1 VKKPRK
7 VGTVES
13 ARFQSVSQEIVAEEE
28 RPNEIKDSYEEEQ
41 QLRLAGV
48 GKARVEIP
56 GPQEGFDRDAYSR
69 VITSSQPSQPSQP
82 SSTSQLP
89 QSLQSQNLSSSQ
101 PQTPAPRHKYSSLIW
116 DEDIEGVDPDSQEQ
130 PGSSSY
136 KPSETPISKTVSTLP
151 ENSEVPTGTDFGA
164 RLGSTQVTSSED
176 FSLPG
181 TVDSASA
188 EPFFTQAS
196 YVDKGVQSSSVHTAS
211 SATPSSARNQ
221 IYSSAQESRDNL
233 NVSTTPENSPVQLE
247 VEASPLPDLGTS
259 IDTSLHLVVTPASQ
273 GFQAVERSSGLPDT
287 IESLHHCS
295 PRPAEEQTSS
305 PDLHSSSESSLQLD
319 EARSKEREL
328 LRSPIPLDEIPSSP
342 PNLLTSQKFLP
353 LHKGSTIEK
362 DTTYQHSQ
370 PSQSPQP
377 VTQTSSSIEFGTQ
390 VPLEQVEN
398 AYLIPLSS
406 NIRSS
411 SIALPSVPLAER

>member
-1 VKKPRK
+1 
-7 VGTVES
+7 
-13 ARFQSVSQEIVAEEE
+13 VAEGE

-69 VITSSQPSQPSQP
+69 VVTSSQPSQP

-101 PQTPAPRHKYSSLIW
+101 LQTPAPRHKYSSLIW
-116 DEDIEGVDPDSQEQ
+116 DEDIEGVVPESQEQ
-130 PGSSSY
+130 LGSSSY
-136 KPSETPISKTVSTLP
+136 KPSETQISKTVSTSP
-151 ENSEVPTGTDFGA
+151 ENSEVPTDFGA
-164 RLGSTQVTSSED
+164 RLGSTQVTSGED

-188 EPFFTQAS
+188 DPFFTQAS
-196 YVDKGVQSSSVHTAS
+196 YVDKGVQSSSVQTAS
-211 SATPSSARNQ
+211 SAAPSSARNQ
-221 IYSSAQESRDNL
+221 IYTSAQESRDNQFQESEPL
-233 NVSTTPENSPVQLE
+233 NVSPTPENSPVQLE

-259 IDTSLHLVVTPASQ
+259 IDTSLHSVVTPASQ
-273 GFQAVERSSGLPDT
+273 GFHVIERSSGLPDT
-287 IESLHHCS
+287 TESLHHFS

-305 PDLHSSSESSLQLD
+305 PDLHSSSDSSLQLD

-328 LRSPIPLDEIPSSP
+328 LKSPTLLDEIPSSP
-342 PNLLTSQKFLP
+342 PNLLTSQDILP

-362 DTTYQHSQ
+362 DTTHQHSR

-377 VTQTSSSIEFGTQ
+377 EVQTSSSIEFGTQ
-390 VPLEQVEN
+390 VPLEQVKDTN
-398 AYLIPLSS
+398 LVPLSS
-406 NIRSS
+406 YIRSS
-411 SIALPSVPLAER
+411 STALPSVPLGER